1 MIEKEIIAPSV
12 VHTTVPV
19 HERHHAAPEYHG
31 ASVLPPKTMTDF
43 KATGQNLTSGTGVI
57 NQDQYEGCPRPYNPE
72 MQLGRTEA
80 DADPHMGVRAD
91 GTSHG
96 THTAGMHGS
105 DGLRTDSTSHGTH
118 TAGPHGRDTANKLDP
133 RVDSDRSS
141 SHHAGEFTG
150 TLVDGHLGGT
160 GAPGS
165 HSALFGLTP
174 PVYGTNTSSGAG
186 VPLGLGHSGE
196 HGDQRINSGTG
207 RVGGTDSSRGPT
219 DNTLHDNSGHKKP
232 SLLDK
237 LNPRK
242 DADGDGKPGFMK

>member
-1 MIEKEIIAPSV
+1 MIEKEVIAPSV

-31 ASVLPPKTMTDF
+31 TSVLPPKTMSDF
-43 KATGQNLTSGTGVI
+43 KATGQGLTGSTGII

-80 DADPHMGVRAD
+80 DGDPHLALHD
-91 GTSHG
+91 HDHSHG
-96 THTAGMHGS
+96 THTAG
-105 DGLRTDSTSHGTH
+105 SHGTH
-118 TAGPHGRDTANKLDP
+118 TAGPHGSDMGNKLDP

-141 SHHAGEFTG
+141 SHHAGESTA
-150 TLVDGHLGGT
+150 TLIDKHLGGT

-174 PVYGTNTSSGAG
+174 PVYGTDNPSGTG
-186 VPLGLGHSGE
+186 DHLGLGHSGE
-196 HGDQRINSGTG
+196 HGDHRINSGTG
-207 RVGGTDSSRGPT
+207 RVGGVDPTHGTAGHTSS
-219 DNTLHDNSGHKKP
+219 HDTSGHKKP